1 MLLSVEHKQIE
12 MIRFEIDHLE
22 VDHTFKNNRYQIELP
37 EKTCNVN
44 VYFEPW
50 KIKPL
55 IRIDNHLCNYG
66 MANFSQFDH
75 MIEIPWSPNFFEHY
89 FQSIIQSKTK
99 WFEKLGEQNIIPK
112 IGIDVE
118 YKDLVSKIQDNLK

>member
-1 MLLSVEHKQIE
+1 
-12 MIRFEIDHLE
+12 MIRFEIDNLE

-37 EKTCNVN
+37 EKTCNIN

-66 MANFSQFDH
+66 LANFSQFDH
-75 MIEIPWSPNFFEHY
+75 MVQINWSNDFFEKY
-89 FQSIIQSKTK
+89 FHALIQSKIN
-99 WFEKLGEQNIIPK
+99 WFEKLGEDNIPSK
-112 IGIDVE
+112 VGIDV
-118 YKDLVSKIQDNLK
+118 DNPVLIQNIKENLK

>member
-1 MLLSVEHKQIE
+1 MLLTVEHKHIE
-12 MIRFEIDHLE
+12 MIRFEIDHVE
-22 VDHTFKNNRYQIELP
+22 VQYSFQNNRYQIELP
-37 EKTCNVN
+37 EKRCNVN

-55 IRIDNHLCNYG
+55 IRIDNHLCDYG
-66 MANFSQFDH
+66 LASFSQFDH
-75 MIEIPWSPNFFEHY
+75 MIELQWAPNFFEHY
-89 FQSIIQSKTK
+89 FQAIIQSKTK

-118 YKDLVSKIQDNLK
+118 YKDLVSKIQNNLK

>member
-1 MLLSVEHKQIE
+1 
-12 MIRFEIDHLE
+12 MIRFEIDHVE
-22 VDHTFKNNRYQIELP
+22 VQCSFQNNRYQIELP
-37 EKTCNVN
+37 EKRCNVN

-55 IRIDNHLCNYG
+55 IRIDNHLCDYG
-66 MANFSQFDH
+66 LASFSQFDH
-75 MIEIPWSPNFFEHY
+75 MIELQWAPNFFEHY
-89 FQSIIQSKTK
+89 FQAIIQSKTK

-118 YKDLVSKIQDNLK
+118 YKDLVSKIQNNLK

>member
-1 MLLSVEHKQIE
+1 MLLTVEHKHTE

-22 VDHTFKNNRYQIELP
+22 VPHTLQNNRYQIELP
-37 EKTCNVN
+37 EKTWIVN

-55 IRIDNHLCNYG
+55 IRIDNHLCDYG
-66 MANFSQFDH
+66 LASFSQFDH
-75 MIEIPWSPNFFEHY
+75 MIEIQWSPNFFERY
-89 FQSIIQSKTK
+89 FQSIIQSKSK

-112 IGIDVE
+112 IGMDVE
-118 YKDLVSKIQDNLK
+118 YKDLVSKIQDNIK